1 MRISDWSSDVCSS
14 DLLRPVRLMALY
26 DDEAAQ
32 QLHVGLDMRDH
43 LQSVLPAEI
52 EVRFAGHE
60 QPLRGARHELR
71 KVPLLAAHPGR
82 PPAHLLGYCL
92 YRCIVRSRHDHG
104 RVRLDGNLQGL
115 TVAPHRTEEHTS
127 ELQSL
132 MRISYAVFCLEKK
145 KKKLDNN
152 TET

>member
-82 PPAHLLGYCL
+82 PPAHLLERKSVVWGK
-92 YRCIVRSRHDHG
+92 RE
-104 RVRLDGNLQGL
+104 
-115 TVAPHRTEEHTS
+115 A
-127 ELQSL
+127 
-132 MRISYAVFCLEKK
+132 
-145 KKKLDNN
+145 
-152 TET
+152 